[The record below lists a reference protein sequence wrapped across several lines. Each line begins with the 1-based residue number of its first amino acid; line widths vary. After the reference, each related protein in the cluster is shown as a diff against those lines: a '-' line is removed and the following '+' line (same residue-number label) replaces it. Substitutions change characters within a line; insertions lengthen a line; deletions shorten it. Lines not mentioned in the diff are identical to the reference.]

1 MNVSN
6 QRLIFLGPIHHFDQ
20 IVISGPN
27 QAGSWEERLGVGGKR
42 GARNR
47 QEEKERE

>member
-6 QRLIFLGPIHHFDQ
+6 QRLIFSGPIHHLDQ

-27 QAGSWEERLGVGGKR
+27 QAGRWEERLGAGGER

>member
-6 QRLIFLGPIHHFDQ
+6 QQLIFLGPIHHLDQ

-27 QAGSWEERLGVGGKR
+27 HAGRWEERLEVGGKR
-42 GARNR
+42 GDRNR